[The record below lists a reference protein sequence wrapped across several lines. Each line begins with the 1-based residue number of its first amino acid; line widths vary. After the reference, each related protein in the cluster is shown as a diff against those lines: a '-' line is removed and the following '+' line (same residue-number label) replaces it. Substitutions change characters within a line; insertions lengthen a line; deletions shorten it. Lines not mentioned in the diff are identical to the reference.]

1 MKNTCLLIILD
12 GWGLAPADKA
22 NAITQA
28 KTPHWDRLWRD
39 HPHRQLSA
47 SAETVGLPSGQMG
60 NSEVGHLNLG
70 AGRVVLQTLLRI
82 DKSIKDESFYRQPQ
96 LVEALRA
103 VKENDT
109 TLHILGLLSAG
120 GVHSHRD
127 HLFALCRAAA
137 EQGVKKLSF
146 HSISDGR
153 DTAPGEVPKELAG
166 LAKVF
171 AELGI
176 GVLSSLCGR
185 YYAMDRDKR
194 WQRTEKAYR
203 LLIGEA
209 DRSAPT
215 AYAAW
220 QAAQAADETD
230 EFIKPTFIEGGLKIA
245 PEDTLICGNFR
256 ADRMRQLSS
265 ALAREDFTAF
275 PRPLCLPPERLISMT
290 EYDETLP
297 LPHLFAKQSL
307 KHCLGEVLAQA
318 GKRQLR
324 IAETEKFAHVTYF
337 FNGGSELVH
346 QGEDRQLIP
355 SLKVATYDLAPAM
368 RAREIT
374 TQLIAALRS
383 GDYDFILCNYA
394 NGDMVGHTG
403 SMKAAVEA
411 VEVLDESLGQLM
423 EAMRQ
428 TNAEALITAD
438 HGNCEQMLKDN
449 KPWTAHTMNPVPL
462 IYYGNRSVEFD
473 TKSASLADIAPS
485 VLKLMNMTAPS
496 EMTGRSLM
504 L

>member
-1 MKNTCLLIILD
+1 MRNTYLLIVLD
-12 GWGLAPADKA
+12 GWGLAAAGDA
-22 NAITQA
+22 NAVTQA
-28 KTPHWDRLWRD
+28 NTPHWDRLWRTN
-39 HPHRQLSA
+39 PHRQLSA
-47 SAETVGLPSGQMG
+47 AAETVGLPSGQMG

-70 AGRVVLQTLLRI
+70 AGRIVLQTLLRI
-82 DKSIKDESFYRQPQ
+82 DRAIKDKSFYQQPQ
-96 LVEALRA
+96 LVEALRK
-103 VKENDT
+103 VKQSNT
-109 TLHILGLLSAG
+109 TLHILGLLSTG

-137 EQGVKKLSF
+137 QQGVRKLSF

-153 DTAPGEVPKELAG
+153 DTAPGEISKELTA
-166 LAKVF
+166 LADIF

-194 WQRTEKAYR
+194 WQRTEQAYR
-203 LLIGEA
+203 LLLGKA

-215 AYAAW
+215 AQAAW
-220 QAAQAADETD
+220 EAALAAEETD
-230 EFIKPTFIEGGLKIA
+230 EFIKPTFIEGGLSIE

-256 ADRMRQLSS
+256 ADRMRQLSE

-275 PRPLCLPPERLISMT
+275 PRSLCLPYERLITMT

-307 KHCLGEVLAQA
+307 KNCLGEVLATA
-318 GKRQLR
+318 GKKQLR

-337 FNGGSELVH
+337 FNGGSELVN
-346 QGEDRQLIP
+346 QGEERKLIP

-374 TQLIAALRS
+374 TELIAALHS
-383 GDYDFILCNYA
+383 GNYDFILCNYA

-423 EAMRQ
+423 EAIRQ
-428 TNAEALITAD
+428 TGAQALITSD

-462 IYYGNRSVEFD
+462 IYYGSKPLRFD
-473 TKSASLADIAPS
+473 TQPAGLADIAPTM
-485 VLKLMNMTAPS
+485 LKLMNMTVPA
-496 EMTGRSLM
+496 EMTGRSL